1 MSDGRGQEYLDENFC
16 SHDDVY
22 IHDFWVKDET
32 LLGADA
38 IVTIRCQ
45 NCGKTQERTLCI
57 EGMLENLDLEW
68 EE

>member
-1 MSDGRGQEYLDENFC
+1 MSEDGRGQEYLDENFC
-16 SHDDVY
+16 THDDVY
-22 IHDFWVKDET
+22 IHDFWVKDYPQ
-32 LLGADA
+32 GADA

-45 NCGKTQERTLCI
+45 NCGKTQERTFCI